1 MPQGA
6 LIELLG
12 RVGASQG
19 ATVLINDDELSLW
32 PGVAVA
38 AMKAQRL
45 LAKARPASSAICPG
59 CERDCVMPV
68 HVLSAEGNQPARAFI
83 SCDSR
88 DDVSRVPVP
97 ISKLEQWQT
106 TGELIADLLA
116 RLLGLT
122 RTTSQAVDGEQ
133 WHIGVLRGN
142 EHRSPVT
149 LLAGDCLNL
158 SLAGHVIPLV
168 DVLTIEENAITL
180 DKSELIRLVDK
191 PAGDSKTIGADHG
204 ASENQCAVFLAMQN
218 LTADEVSIA
227 FVGDKN
233 ESGVGANDLLE
244 ISARGEARRVAL
256 AAIDLIDL
264 HRRSLNSQCAILLGM
279 AQKKKLTSTD
289 LNKKKISRLR
299 EVFRKHLG
307 ISADPFDPYR
317 KGAGW
322 EPRFKIYDNRGAAEE
337 RAKREAERRTDSYEQ
352 MNESGE
358 KAGNTNQTRQSFD
371 SEDDDADAW
380 LRNNDLNEPA

>member
-1 MPQGA
+1 MTPQAA

-12 RVGASQG
+12 RVGANQG
-19 ATVLINDDELSLW
+19 ATVLVNDGELRLW
-32 PGVAVA
+32 PGAAVA
-38 AMKAQRL
+38 AMKSQKL
-45 LAKARPASSAICPG
+45 LAKARPASSAVCPG
-59 CERDCVMPV
+59 CESDCVKRV

-88 DDVSRVPVP
+88 DDVSLVPVDFGR
-97 ISKLEQWQT
+97 LEQWQT

-122 RTTSQAVDGEQ
+122 RPTSQAVDGGQ
-133 WHIGVLRGN
+133 WHIGVLKGK

-168 DVLTIEENAITL
+168 DVLAIEENTLTL

-191 PAGDSKTIGADHG
+191 PAGDSKTISADQG
-204 ASENQCAVFLAMQN
+204 TSENQCAVFLAMQN
-218 LTADEVSIA
+218 LTADEVCIA

-244 ISARGEARRVAL
+244 ISARGETRRVAL

-307 ISADPFDPYR
+307 ISAPFDPYR

-358 KAGNTNQTRQSFD
+358 KAGNTNQTSQSFD